1 MKDVLIESRLSE
13 ILRFL
18 EAPDAMKK
26 QRDGLVQ
33 MKKSKA
39 YGNMGISVVVFVIGI
54 LCFRWGLSAL
64 FFWGGLLIAGFG
76 VIFFILNLYG
86 VAVASQF
93 TFRKDLVET
102 CTYFYYNT
110 FCLKTTDFIGKSDQI
125 VDVCEVIPLPVLNA
139 YKKSGWDK
147 FLGTDKPRASGYG
160 KSTPIECARC
170 QKKSADSMESS
181 YDVPILTKYREEF
194 RSKET
199 AETQDLIKNLFLKCK
214 ACGSIFCYECLG
226 YMADQTSRFLC
237 PVCGKATNGWGG
249 LADRWMNLRY
259 ICAPDQDVDFSI
271 SSVHIDQSP
280 RTDSRIVDV
289 AIHLE
294 GTPFGSL
301 SLSNVA
307 LDIGG
312 KWFLASPEPLLAGS
326 DTISQTEHER
336 LRTLKLRLVKGEIT
350 KDEYLKKKKFQ
361 EN

>member
-1 MKDVLIESRLSE
+1 M
-13 ILRFL
+13 
-18 EAPDAMKK
+18 
-26 QRDGLVQ
+26 
-33 MKKSKA
+33 
-39 YGNMGISVVVFVIGI
+39 
-54 LCFRWGLSAL
+54 
-64 FFWGGLLIAGFG
+64 AGSS
-76 VIFFILNLYG
+76 VIFFFLSLVR
-86 VAVASQF
+86 VAKASQV
-93 TFRKDLVET
+93 TLDTDLVKT
-102 CTYFYYNT
+102 CSKFYSNA
-110 FCLKTTDFIGKSDQI
+110 FCRKTSDFGAKDDQI

-199 AETQDLIKNLFLKCK
+199 AETQDLIKNLFLKCEV
-214 ACGSIFCYECLG
+214 CGSVICYECLG

-237 PVCGKATNGWGG
+237 PVCGKATNGWSG
-249 LADRWMNLRY
+249 LASRWMGLRN
-259 ICAPDQDVDFSI
+259 IRAPDQDVDFSI
-271 SSVHIDQSP
+271 SSLHVDQSP

-350 KDEYLKKKKFQ
+350 KEEYLKKKKFQ